1 MVGPVLGAAMAKDFP
16 GDGVGI
22 QVPVGRIAANRT
34 HWQTVLHTRDKPCL
48 YRLHNSRPAGRGQP
62 GNVIPGNIMIVEV
75 DGSKQPLHVAPGSSA
90 DVQAKRIRVKAG
102 TGGGATV
109 TVDGWYVLVS

>member
-1 MVGPVLGAAMAKDFP
+1 MARDFP
-16 GDGVGI
+16 GDSVGI

-34 HWQTVLHTRDKPCL
+34 HWQIVLHARDEPRL
-48 YRLHNSRPAGRGQP
+48 YRLHNSRPAGRARP
-62 GNVIPGNIMIVEV
+62 GNAMIVEV
-75 DGSKQPLHVAPGSSA
+75 DGSKQPLHVAPGSSV

-102 TGGGATV
+102 TGGGATA

>member
-1 MVGPVLGAAMAKDFP
+1 MGAAMAKDFP

-22 QVPVGRIAANRT
+22 QVPVGRIAADRA
-34 HWQTVLHTRDKPCL
+34 HWQTILHTRDKACL
-48 YRLHNSRPAGRGQP
+48 YRLHNSRPTGHAQP
-62 GNVIPGNIMIVEV
+62 GNVLIVEI
-75 DGSKQPLHVAPGSSA
+75 DGSKQPLHIAPGSSA